1 MLSRVGDFYEAYG
14 DDARELADAL
24 NIVCTSKESGKG
36 TRIAMAGVPHHSVDH
51 YLGKLLRQRRVVAIA
66 EQMEEPVPNRLVR
79 RDIVRVLTPGTVLE
93 DQFLDATR
101 NNFLCA
107 VAEAADVR
115 AIAYADVST
124 STAQL
129 SILED
134 DDAVASELDRLAPAE
149 LVTQSDEDAARLR
162 SLVSERCRITV
173 LDPLD
178 PEGPDAP
185 VIGQLAVAER
195 GAAREAIGLLERYL
209 RSLRLDGRTL
219 VDSASLHETR
229 RTMTLDRAT
238 RKHLD
243 LLTGSGESAAASL
256 FSVLN
261 KTKTA
266 MGSRL
271 LARWL
276 CAPLLDIAAIG
287 DRHDKVQACTS
298 SPSSRQELARELSSV
313 GDIERICQKIHA
325 RRAGPRDLVGLRRSL
340 ERVAAAAAQL
350 RAQDSPTLVTFAARL
365 EAGGIPDAAA
375 DEVARAVLDDPA
387 ATLLEGGV
395 IRPEHHPELLELLSL
410 RTTGR
415 EQLLA
420 LESTVRAETSIKS
433 LKIKYTQAFGYYY
446 EVPRSQCDAVPA
458 TFARRQSLVN
468 AERFSDARL
477 KELETKLLTGRAA
490 QVALERRLFDEL
502 IERIDRFRE
511 ALLGCAG
518 AVAELDVVC
527 SLAQVASERR
537 YSRPAF
543 VADSSLRIEGGR
555 HPIVESYGGLD
566 YVPNDT
572 VADAHCRFLLITGPN
587 MGGKSTYLRQTALI
601 SILAQIGSFV
611 PAQRAELGIVDR
623 LFTRIGA
630 GDDIAAGRSTFY
642 VEMAEMALI
651 LRHCTPRS
659 LLLIDEV
666 GRGTGTIDGL
676 AIAQAASEHL
686 LELGDAMPIVLFA
699 THFHELV
706 DLAKTYPALANLH
719 VAVADEPAG
728 PVFSHRLLPGSSSRS
743 YGIAVA
749 KMAGMP
755 KSVVSRA
762 QEIAAELER
771 RPALRSR
778 QSKGTVRD
786 PASREQLEMEIR

>member
-1 MLSRVGDFYEAYG
+1 LSRVGDFYEAYG
-14 DDARELADAL
+14 EDARELAAAL

-93 DQFLDATR
+93 DQFLDAAR

-107 VAEAADVR
+107 VTQVADVM
-115 AIAYADVST
+115 ALASADVST
-124 STAQL
+124 SAAQ
-129 SILED
+129 ICVLED
-134 DDAVASELDRLAPAE
+134 EDALASELDRLSPAE
-149 LVTQSDEDAARLR
+149 LVTQSDDDAERLR
-162 SLVSERCRITV
+162 TLVAGSCRIAV
-173 LDPLD
+173 LDPQD
-178 PEGPDAP
+178 PQMPDPP
-185 VIGQLAVAER
+185 VLGRLAVAER
-195 GAAREAIGLLERYL
+195 GAAREALGLLERYL
-209 RSLRLDGRTL
+209 RSLRLDGRSV
-219 VDSASLHETR
+219 VDAAVLHETR
-229 RTMTLDRAT
+229 RTMALDRAT

-243 LLTGSGESAAASL
+243 LLTGSGESSAASL
-256 FSVLN
+256 FSVLD

-271 LARWL
+271 LARRL
-276 CAPLLDIAAIG
+276 CAPLLDIAAIRE
-287 DRHDKVQACTS
+287 RHDRVEAFVA
-298 SPSSRQELARELSSV
+298 SPASRLELQHELASI

-340 ERVAAAAAQL
+340 EHVAKLAGLLRSRHSPFASASADALEAGDTPSRVAAEIA
-350 RAQDSPTLVTFAARL
+350 
-365 EAGGIPDAAA
+365 DAL
-375 DEVARAVLDDPA
+375 LDDPA

-395 IRPEHHPELLELLSL
+395 IRPEHDAELFDLLNL

-420 LESTVRAETSIKS
+420 LEADVRAQTSIKS
-433 LKIKYTQAFGYYY
+433 LKVKYTQAFGYYY
-446 EVPRSQCDAVPA
+446 EVPRSQAEAVPA

-490 QVALERRLFDEL
+490 QVALERRLFDAL
-502 IERIDRFRE
+502 IERVDSYRS
-511 ALLGCAG
+511 ALLACAQ
-518 AVAELDVVC
+518 AVAELDVTC
-527 SLAQVASERR
+527 SLAHVAAERR
-537 YSRPAF
+537 YCRP
-543 VADSSLRIEGGR
+543 VLVEGSSLAVVAGR

-566 YVPNDT
+566 YVPNDAQ
-572 VADAHCRFLLITGPN
+572 ADDRSRFLLITGPN

-601 SILAQIGSFV
+601 SLLAQMGSFV
-611 PAQRAELGIVDR
+611 PATHAELGVVDR

-651 LRHCTPRS
+651 LRQCTPRS

-686 LELGDAMPIVLFA
+686 LELGTAMPIVLFA

-706 DLAKTYPALANLH
+706 DLAKTYPALTNLH
-719 VAVADEPAG
+719 VAVADEQAG

-755 KSVVSRA
+755 RSVVQRA

-771 RPALRSR
+771 RPALRAR
-778 QSKGTVRD
+778 RTKTVN
-786 PASREQLEMEIR
+786 PETNGREQLEML

>member
-1 MLSRVGDFYEAYG
+1 MGDFYEAYG
-14 DDARELADAL
+14 ADAHELATAL

-36 TRIAMAGVPHHSVDH
+36 TRVAMAGVPHHSVDH
-51 YLGKLLRQRRVVAIA
+51 YLGRLLRQRRVVAIA

-93 DQFLDATR
+93 DQFLDASR

-107 VAEAADVR
+107 MAQAADIR
-115 AIAYADVST
+115 AIASVDIST
-124 STAQL
+124 STAYV
-129 SILED
+129 SILD
-134 DDAVASELDRLAPAE
+134 DQDAVASELDRLAPAE
-149 LVTQSDEDAARLR
+149 VVTQSDEDAAALR
-162 SLVSERCRITV
+162 PLVAETCRITV
-173 LDPLD
+173 LDPVD
-178 PEGPDAP
+178 PEGVDPP
-185 VIGQLAVAER
+185 VIGRLAVAER
-195 GAAREAIGLLERYL
+195 GAAREALGLLERYL
-209 RSLRLDGRTL
+209 RSLRLDGRSL
-219 VDSASLHETR
+219 VDAATLHETR
-229 RTMTLDRAT
+229 KTMTLDRST
-238 RKHLD
+238 RRHLD
-243 LLTGSGESAAASL
+243 LLAGSGVSAAASL
-256 FSVLN
+256 LSVLN

-271 LARWL
+271 LARWM
-276 CAPLLDIAAIG
+276 CAPLLDATAIRE
-287 DRHDKVQACTS
+287 RHDRVGEFVA
-298 SPSSRQELARELSSV
+298 SPAARAELQHALTSV

-340 ERVAAAAAQL
+340 EHAGQASRLLRSQGAEPFATLAQTIDADAIPKTVAGLIA
-350 RAQDSPTLVTFAARL
+350 S
-365 EAGGIPDAAA
+365 
-375 DEVARAVLDDPA
+375 AVLDEPA

-395 IRPEHHPELLELLSL
+395 MRPEHNAELADLVLTRATS
-410 RTTGR
+410 R
-415 EQLLA
+415 EHLLA
-420 LESTVRAETSIKS
+420 LEADVRAETKIKS

-446 EVPRSQCDAVPA
+446 EVPRSQSEGVPSH
-458 TFARRQSLVN
+458 FVRRQSLVN

-477 KELETKLLTGRAA
+477 KELETKLLSGRAA
-490 QVALERRLFDEL
+490 QVALERRLFDDL
-502 IERIDRFRE
+502 LE
-511 ALLGCAG
+511 AVDEHRATLLVCAH
-518 AVAELDVVC
+518 AVAELDVAC
-527 SLAQVASERR
+527 SLGQVAAERR
-537 YSRPAF
+537 YCRPAF
-543 VADSSLRIEGGR
+543 VNESSLAIADGR

-572 VADAHCRFLLITGPN
+572 LADGERRFLLITGPN

-601 SILAQIGSFV
+601 SILAQMGSFV
-611 PAQRAELGIVDR
+611 PAKSATLGIVDR

-686 LELGDAMPIVLFA
+686 LELADAMPIVLFA

-719 VAVADEPAG
+719 VAVADEPSG

-755 KSVVSRA
+755 PTVVQRA
-762 QEIAAELER
+762 QEIAGELER
-771 RPALRSR
+771 RPALRGR
-778 QSKGTVRD
+778 QQKQTTKAQNGRD
-786 PASREQLEMEIR
+786 QLEMEIR

>member
-1 MLSRVGDFYEAYG
+1 MSRVGDFYEAYG
-14 DDARELADAL
+14 DDARELAAAL

-36 TRIAMAGVPHHSVDH
+36 TRTAMAGVPHHSVDH
-51 YLGKLLRQRRVVAIA
+51 YLGKLLRQRRVLAIA

-93 DQFLDATR
+93 DQFLDAGR

-107 VAEAADVR
+107 ITKVAGIT
-115 AIAYADVST
+115 AIAAADVST

-129 SILED
+129 CILED
-134 DDAVASELDRLAPAE
+134 EESLASELDRLAPAE
-149 LVTQSDEDAARLR
+149 LVTQSDEDATQLR
-162 SLVSERCRITV
+162 TLVSDSCRIAV
-173 LDPLD
+173 LDPHD
-178 PEGPDAP
+178 PDGPDPP
-185 VIGQLAVAER
+185 VLAQLAFAER
-195 GAAREAIGLLERYL
+195 SAAREALALLERYL
-209 RSLRLDGRTL
+209 RSLRLDGRSV
-219 VDSASLHETR
+219 VDGASLHETR
-229 RTMTLDRAT
+229 LTMTLDRAT

-243 LLTGSGESAAASL
+243 LLTGSGESSVASL
-256 FSVLN
+256 FSVIN
-261 KTKTA
+261 KTKTS

-276 CAPLLDIAAIG
+276 CAPLLEIEAIRERHDRIAAL
-287 DRHDKVQACTS
+287 VATPTS
-298 SPSSRQELARELSSV
+298 RMELQHELASV
-313 GDIERICQKIHA
+313 GDIERLCQKIHA

-340 ERVAAAAAQL
+340 EHVARVADRL
-350 RAQDSPTLVTFAARL
+350 RARGSPLFGGFA
-365 EAGGIPDAAA
+365 EAIHAEGIPGA
-375 DEVARAVLDDPA
+375 VAGEIAGAVLDEPS

-395 IRPEHHPELLELLSL
+395 IRPQHNAELLDLVNL
-410 RTTGR
+410 RTSGR

-420 LESTVRAETSIKS
+420 LETEVRAQTSIRS

-446 EVPRSQCDAVPA
+446 EVPRSQSEAVPPS
-458 TFARRQSLVN
+458 FARRQSLVN
-468 AERFSDARL
+468 AERFSDPRL
-477 KELETKLLTGRAA
+477 KELETKLLTGRSA
-490 QVALERRLFDEL
+490 QVALERRLFDVL
-502 IERIDRFRE
+502 LERVDAYRP
-511 ALLGCAG
+511 ALLGCAR
-518 AVAELDVVC
+518 AVAQLDVTC

-537 YSRPAF
+537 YSRPTI
-543 VADSSLRIEGGR
+543 VGGSSLAIESGR

-572 VADAHCRFLLITGPN
+572 SADAQSRFLLITGPN

-601 SILAQIGSFV
+601 AILAQMGSFV
-611 PAQRAELGIVDR
+611 PAERAQLGIVDR

-686 LELGDAMPIVLFA
+686 LELSDAMPIVLFA

-706 DLAKTYPALANLH
+706 DLAKTYPALTNLH
-719 VAVADEPAG
+719 VAVADEPGG

-755 KSVVSRA
+755 KSVVQRA

-771 RPALRSR
+771 RPALRTR
-778 QSKGTVRD
+778 QKKAVNPETNG
-786 PASREQLEMEIR
+786 REQLEML